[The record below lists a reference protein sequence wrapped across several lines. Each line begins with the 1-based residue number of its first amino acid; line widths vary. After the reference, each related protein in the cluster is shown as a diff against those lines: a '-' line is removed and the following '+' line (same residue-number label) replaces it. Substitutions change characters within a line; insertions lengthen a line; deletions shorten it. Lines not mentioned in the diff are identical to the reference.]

1 MSKIWLVF
9 LYEYKRHVMRKR
21 FIFALLSMP
30 LMVLLLVGLGFI
42 SVYVQYNST
51 PVGYLD
57 PANVLPNARQVPPQ
71 KDEMFKSVEIIR
83 YNTEEAAR
91 QALSAGQIQAY
102 FVLDANYLQNG
113 QARMVTKGKV
123 ANNATSDF
131 TQFLRYNLLS
141 REPAAVAERLS
152 AGSVVTIRSADGARE
167 FNENNFMGVIAPLV
181 AGVLFM
187 IAVNTSGG
195 YLLQAVVE
203 EKENRTM
210 EIIITSIS
218 PNQLMAGKIL
228 GNLSVGLTEL
238 AAWIG
243 FALVG
248 VLAAQRLFDWGA
260 NLSLSGDYLL
270 LILVTFLP
278 AFVMVAALMGAIGA
292 VATES
297 REAQQIAGLFTL
309 PIMIPYYFVSAII
322 MNPNSALSV
331 GLSLFPLT
339 APITLPLR
347 QAFTNVPAWQITVS
361 VGLLVLFAVGAVWL
375 AGRIFRM
382 GMLQYGKRLAWK
394 QIFGRA

>member
-9 LYEYKRHVMRKR
+9 LYEYKRHVLRKR
-21 FIFALLSMP
+21 FLFALLSMP
-30 LMVLLLVGLGFI
+30 LFVLLLVGIGFI
-42 SVYVQYNST
+42 AVYVQYNST

-57 PANVLPNARQVPPQ
+57 PANVLPNARQVPPNSD
-71 KDEMFKSVEIIR
+71 KLFPPVEVRR
-83 YNTEEAAR
+83 YDNEEAAR
-91 QALSAGQIQAY
+91 QALTAGQIQTY
-102 FVLDANYLQNG
+102 FILDANYLNNG
-113 QARMVTKGKV
+113 QARMVTNGKP
-123 ANNATSDF
+123 ANNATGDF
-131 TQFLRYNLLS
+131 SKFLRYNLLNQQ
-141 REPAAVAERLS
+141 PAAVAERLS
-152 AGSVVTIRSADGARE
+152 SGSFVTIRAADGSRE
-167 FNENNFMGVIAPLV
+167 FNENNFMGVLAPLF

-243 FALVG
+243 FALLG
-248 VLAAQRLFDWGA
+248 VLAAQRLFDLGA
-260 NLSLSGDYLL
+260 NLSIGGDYLL
-270 LILVTFLP
+270 LILATFLP
-278 AFVMVAALMGAIGA
+278 AFVMVSALMGAVGA
-292 VATES
+292 IATES

-309 PIMIPYYFVSAII
+309 PIMIPYYFVTAII
-322 MNPNSALSV
+322 LNPNSPLSV

-347 QAFTNVPAWQITVS
+347 QAFTNIPAWQLVVS
-361 VGLLVLFAVGAVWL
+361 ISLLILCALGAVWM
-375 AGRIFRM
+375 AGRIFRT
-382 GMLQYGKRLAWK
+382 GMLQYGKRLSWK
-394 QIFGRA
+394 QIVGRA